1 MTEKL
6 KYIPKFSCLHLH
18 TFIKTALI
26 FDAFCVQSQH
36 TMPFMKYFYHIQ
48 TPNFFR
54 LYIYMLF
61 SGREILFWNYPKFT
75 KIFTKMCIFIFLLRA
90 CPAFLKHFPKKMQ
103 IWKNLCC
110 KIRVKECLKITET
123 KRKILDISRK
133 SLQWS
138 SASVNKGQIACS
150 FSKKPHCRHAP

>member
-6 KYIPKFSCLHLH
+6 EYIPKFSCLHLH
-18 TFIKTALI
+18 TFIKTGLI
-26 FDAFCVQSQH
+26 FDAFCAQSQH
-36 TMPFMKYFYHIQ
+36 TIPFMKYFYHIQ
-48 TPNFFR
+48 TP
-54 LYIYMLF
+54 LF
-61 SGREILFWNYPKFT
+61 SDSKFT
-75 KIFTKMCIFIFLLRA
+75 CFSVGGRFRFGTAQNLLKYLLKCVFLYLYL
-90 CPAFLKHFPKKMQ
+90 CPAFLKHFPQKMQ